1 MNSFCF
7 TELSY
12 SIVSIASILIKY
24 MNLALKHST
33 FVKRLFS
40 SFFFKNKQEG
50 FFKGAYFSQSNVAY
64 RLEIASSIELH
75 NEKSISLMVDK
86 L

>member
-7 TELSY
+7 TELNY
-12 SIVSIASILIKY
+12 STISVASILIKS
-24 MNLALKHST
+24 MKPALKCSS
-33 FVKRLFS
+33 FVKRLKKK
-40 SFFFKNKQEG
+40 KNKPEG
-50 FFKGAYFSQSNVAY
+50 FFKDAYFSPSNVAY

>member
-1 MNSFCF
+1 MKSFCF
-7 TELSY
+7 TELNY
-12 SIVSIASILIKY
+12 SIVSAASILIKC
-24 MNLALKHST
+24 MKPALKHSS
-33 FVKRLFS
+33 FVKRPFL
-40 SFFFKNKQEG
+40 KNKQEG
-50 FFKGAYFSQSNVAY
+50 FFKDAYFSQSNVAY

>member
-1 MNSFCF
+1 MNSFSF
-7 TELSY
+7 TELNY
-12 SIVSIASILIKY
+12 SILSVATILIKC
-24 MNLALKHST
+24 LKPALKHSS
-33 FVKRLFS
+33 FVERLSRKDFS
-40 SFFFKNKQEG
+40 KLHVFL
-50 FFKGAYFSQSNVAY
+50 SNVAY

>member
-1 MNSFCF
+1 MSGASLKAQFLCGE
-7 TELSY
+7 TLSRKDY
-12 SIVSIASILIKY
+12 SKLHVFL
-24 MNLALKHST
+24 
-33 FVKRLFS
+33 
-40 SFFFKNKQEG
+40 
-50 FFKGAYFSQSNVAY
+50 SNVAY

>member
-1 MNSFCF
+1 MNSFF
-7 TELSY
+7 STELNY
-12 SIVSIASILIKY
+12 SIVSVASILIKC
-24 MNLALKHST
+24 MKPALKCSS
-33 FVKRLFS
+33 FVKRLF
-40 SFFFKNKQEG
+40 FLKNKQEG
-50 FFKGAYFSQSNVAY
+50 FFKDAYFSQSNVAY